1 MQKPIKMENKLGCN
15 SEILRLLEEKSTSK
29 QKVFRK
35 STEVFS
41 TLKKHLKSISEELNT
56 TISGH
61 DKNVKVSY
69 KENGVYESQI
79 YFSGDVLHFNHHS
92 NVFTFDKGHPLWKS
106 NYIRQDKKRAYFG
119 MINIYNFLAD
129 SFRYNRANDVG
140 VLLGRIFVNY
150 EGHFF
155 VEGKRQL
162 GFLYRD
168 VTKDVLDEEKIRNII
183 ETSIIYAL
191 NYDLTVP
198 DFKDSVLV
206 SVKQLETLNNE
217 QQIRTSKSLGFRFH
231 TNMQKID

>member
-1 MQKPIKMENKLGCN
+1 MENKPFSN
-15 SEILRLLEEKSTSK
+15 PEILQLLQEKSSSK

-35 STEVFS
+35 SGELFS
-41 TLKKHLKSISEELNT
+41 ILKKQLKCISENLDKSIGEV
-56 TISGH
+56 
-61 DKNVKVSY
+61 DKSVKVSY
-69 KENGVYESQI
+69 KDKSAFEAQI

-92 NVFTFDKGHPLWKS
+92 NVFTFDKGHPLWNS

-155 VEGKRQL
+155 VEGRRQM

-168 VTKDVLDEEKIRNII
+168 VTKDVLDAEKIKNII
-183 ETSIIYAL
+183 ETSMIFAL
-191 NYDLTVP
+191 NFDLTVP
-198 DFKDSVLV
+198 EFKDSMLV
-206 SVKQLETLNNE
+206 SVKQLQTLNNE
-217 QQIRTSKSLGFRFH
+217 QQLGTSKSLGFRFH

>member
-1 MQKPIKMENKLGCN
+1 MKKTPNCN
-15 SEILRLLEEKSTSK
+15 AEILRLLEEKSTTK
-29 QKVFRK
+29 QSVFRR
-35 STEVFS
+35 SGEVFS
-41 TLKKHLKSISEELNT
+41 LIKKQLETISKELDKSIS
-56 TISGH
+56 SV
-61 DKNVKVSY
+61 DSNVKVSY
-69 KENGVYESQI
+69 KDRGAFEAQI

-119 MINIYNFLAD
+119 MVNIYNFLSD
-129 SFRYNRANDVG
+129 SFKYNRANDVG
-140 VLLGRIFVNY
+140 VLLGRLFVNCD
-150 EGHFF
+150 GHFF

-168 VTKDVLDEEKIRNII
+168 VTKDVLDEKKIQNII
-183 ETSIIYAL
+183 ETSMIYAL

-198 DFKDSVLV
+198 DFKDSILV
-206 SVKQLETLNNE
+206 SIKQLETLNNE

>member
-1 MQKPIKMENKLGCN
+1 MQKPIKMQSSNCN
-15 SEILRLLEEKSTSK
+15 AEILRLLEKKSSTK
-29 QKVFRK
+29 QKVYRK
-35 STEVFS
+35 SGEVFS
-41 TLKKHLKSISEELNT
+41 DLKGQLKIISSGLEESIEKIDS
-56 TISGH
+56 
-61 DKNVKVSY
+61 NVKVVFKDKSVF
-69 KENGVYESQI
+69 EAQI
-79 YFSGDVLHFNHHS
+79 IFSGDVLHFNHHS

-129 SFRYNRANDVG
+129 SFKYNRANDVG
-140 VLLGRIFVNY
+140 VLLGRIFVNC

-155 VEGKRQL
+155 VEGRRQL

-168 VTKDVLDEEKIRNII
+168 VTKDVLDKEKLRNII
-183 ETSIIYAL
+183 ETSMIYAL
-191 NYDLTVP
+191 NFDLTVP
-198 DFKDSVLV
+198 EFKDSMLV

>member
-1 MQKPIKMENKLGCN
+1 MLIGL
-15 SEILRLLEEKSTSK
+15 
-29 QKVFRK
+29 F
-35 STEVFS
+35 
-41 TLKKHLKSISEELNT
+41 LNGFCV
-56 TISGH
+56 IF
-61 DKNVKVSY
+61 
-69 KENGVYESQI
+69 EAQI

-92 NVFTFDKGHPLWKS
+92 NVFTFDKGHPLWNS

-155 VEGKRQL
+155 VEGRRQM

-168 VTKDVLDEEKIRNII
+168 VTKDVLDAEKIKNII
-183 ETSIIYAL
+183 ETSMIFAL
-191 NYDLTVP
+191 NFDLTVP
-198 DFKDSVLV
+198 EFKDSMLV
-206 SVKQLETLNNE
+206 SVKQLQTLNNE
-217 QQIRTSKSLGFRFH
+217 QQLGTSKSLGFRFH

>member
-1 MQKPIKMENKLGCN
+1 MDNDLKDT
-15 SEILRLLEEKSTSK
+15 SEILRLLQEKSCTK

-35 STEVFS
+35 SGEVFS
-41 TLKKHLKSISEELNT
+41 ILKKQLKTISNDLSKSISNLDE
-56 TISGH
+56 S
-61 DKNVKVSY
+61 VKVAY
-69 KENGVYESQI
+69 KEKGVFESQI

-155 VEGKRQL
+155 VEGKRKL
-162 GFLYRD
+162 GFLFRD
-168 VTKDVLDEEKIRNII
+168 VTKEILTEENLKKII
-183 ETSIIYAL
+183 ETSMIYAL
-191 NYDLTVP
+191 NFDLTVP
-198 DFKDSVLV
+198 EFKDSVLV

-217 QQIRTSKSLGFRFH
+217 QQLRTSKSLGFRFH
-231 TNMQKID
+231 TTMQKID

>member
-1 MQKPIKMENKLGCN
+1 MENRPLSN
-15 SEILRLLEEKSTSK
+15 PEILQLLQEKSSSK

-35 STEVFS
+35 SGELFS
-41 TLKKHLKSISEELNT
+41 ILKKQLKCISENLDKSIGEV
-56 TISGH
+56 
-61 DKNVKVSY
+61 DKSVKVSY
-69 KENGVYESQI
+69 KDKSAFEAQI

-92 NVFTFDKGHPLWKS
+92 NVFTFDKGHPLWNS

-155 VEGKRQL
+155 VEGRRQM

-168 VTKDVLDEEKIRNII
+168 VTKDVLDAEKIKNII
-183 ETSIIYAL
+183 ETSMIFAL
-191 NYDLTVP
+191 NFDLTVP
-198 DFKDSVLV
+198 EFKDSMLV
-206 SVKQLETLNNE
+206 SVKQLQTLNNE
-217 QQIRTSKSLGFRFH
+217 QQLGTSKSLGFRFH